1 MYRDPLETMTIGVE
15 EEYLLVN
22 TKRTPMDLADD
33 PPDTLLS
40 ECEARMPNQVTPELM
55 RSQIESAQKSVI
67 RCKMCVSNSG
77 IYARSSGMYR
87 TVMGSRRLRLRLT
100 HLRVGPIKSLPLGR
114 GMRRYRA
121 SFKGLAD
128 SLSLAGCMFTLV
140 WKTLSF
146 IDLMNQLKY
155 FLPHILAF
163 STSSPF
169 WDSQKTGLMCYR
181 LSVFDRL
188 PRTGL
193 GEYFESFAQY
203 ERYVE
208 VMVNAGLVS
217 DTSKLWWDLRP
228 NARFPTL
235 EMRVSDVCTHIDD
248 AVAVAALYVCLARRL
263 IRLRTENQRWRA
275 YALSLIKE
283 NRWRAQRYGLDDG
296 LVDFGKGKVI
306 PWSELLNEML
316 DLIYED
322 AVALECEDE
331 VNHLRLILD
340 RGTSAHW
347 QLRAFETAI
356 ANGCFSRR
364 SAEGSRQ
371 YVGPRNGSRT
381 SSGDWLICE
390 SMGIRIRIPHME
402 ARI

>member
-22 TKRTPMDLADD
+22 TKTMDLADD

-55 RSQIESAQKSVI
+55 RSQIEVGTKVCHSMQDVREQLGNLRQVI
-67 RCKMCVSNSG
+67 RDVSNS
-77 IYARSSGMYR
+77 
-87 TVMGSRRLRLRLT
+87 
-100 HLRVGPIKSLPLGR
+100 H
-114 GMRRYRA
+114 
-121 SFKGLAD
+121 GLAPIAAATHPFARWAD
-128 SLSLAGCMFTLV
+128 QKPTSRARYA
-140 WKTLSF
+140 TLSSELQGIGRQLVTCGMHVHVGVEDPELR

-331 VNHLRLILD
+331 VNHLRLILE

-356 ANGCFSRR
+356 ANGASQEEALKEVVSMLVR
-364 SAEGSRQ
+364 ETE
-371 YVGPRNGSRT
+371 VGLPQAIG
-381 SSGDWLICE
+381 
-390 SMGIRIRIPHME
+390 
-402 ARI
+402 